1 MGNVREK
8 YECIQGQKGMGKN
21 SVKGRGE
28 EKIKSVGYSKADF
41 INCPCAFVQLN
52 LAFALDMS

>member
-1 MGNVREK
+1 MSAFRVR
-8 YECIQGQKGMGKN
+8 GGWRKN
-21 SVKGRGE
+21 SVKGRRE